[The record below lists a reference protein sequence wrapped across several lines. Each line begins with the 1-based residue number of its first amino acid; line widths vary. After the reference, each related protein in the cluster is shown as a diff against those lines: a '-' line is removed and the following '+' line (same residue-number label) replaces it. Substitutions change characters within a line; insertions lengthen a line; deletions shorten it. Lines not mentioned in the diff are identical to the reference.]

1 MSKKLQKKINTE
13 TLINLSKE
21 YGNAFYLLDS
31 DAFKE
36 NYVELSN
43 AFKKYYPKFNIAYSY
58 KTNYIPKLVKIVND
72 FGGYSEIVSDMEE
85 QIAIHSGVEYNRII
99 WNGPI
104 KNKEEIEEFLLCG
117 GMVNID
123 SKQEADIIFSIAK
136 RHLDKKLHVGV
147 RCNFDVN
154 DGVMSR
160 FGIDVEGNDFDY
172 VLSYLKNAKNI
183 DLVELQCHFAKRLS
197 KYWSKRANGMLN
209 IYDRVVKDYNLKPQ
223 RIDLGGGIYG
233 KMPDDLKSQLGLGN
247 SENYDSYAEA
257 AAKKFADHFANVP
270 DAPELVIEP
279 GSALAGDCMK
289 FVSRIETFKNV
300 RGKDIATVIG
310 SQKNISMSGINP
322 PYEIVPGLRENETID
337 YKNVDIAGFTC
348 IEGDVLVRNHSGKLS
363 IGDFLVISNCGSYS
377 IVMKPPFILPN
388 FAVLDICGDNCEVIK
403 RAENFEDLFRTYTF

>member
-1 MSKKLQKKINTE
+1 M
-13 TLINLSKE
+13 
-21 YGNAFYLLDS
+21 
-31 DAFKE
+31 
-36 NYVELSN
+36 
-43 AFKKYYPKFNIAYSY
+43 
-58 KTNYIPKLVKIVND
+58 
-72 FGGYSEIVSDMEE
+72 
-85 QIAIHSGVEYNRII
+85 
-99 WNGPI
+99 
-104 KNKEEIEEFLLCG
+104 
-117 GMVNID
+117 
-123 SKQEADIIFSIAK
+123 
-136 RHLDKKLHVGV
+136 
-147 RCNFDVN
+147 
-154 DGVMSR
+154 
-160 FGIDVEGNDFDY
+160 
-172 VLSYLKNAKNI
+172 
-183 DLVELQCHFAKRLS
+183 
-197 KYWSKRANGMLN
+197 
-209 IYDRVVKDYNLKPQ
+209 
-223 RIDLGGGIYG
+223 
-233 KMPDDLKSQLGLGN
+233 GN

-322 PYEIVPGLRENETID
+322 PYEIVSGLRENETID

-403 RAENFEDLFRTYTF
+403 RAENFEDLFRTYIF